1 MAYTINKFNGSELIV
16 LEDGTIDTSTSLGL
30 VGRNYVGYGETQN
43 ENFVFLLENFAND
56 APPSR
61 ALTGQLWFDSDNK
74 VINAYNGTEWYPV
87 GNAVISDT
95 EPSTPTEG
103 QMWLV
108 TPANQLFV
116 YTNNAWN
123 FIGPEAVAGFGTTRA
138 KSTIIR
144 DTSNIDHPVI
154 QLLVNDIVVG
164 ICSTTNFIISSDTPI
179 DGFNIIVSGLTLSSS
194 NVVKGNLQG
203 NASTATVLETARTI
217 NGVAFSG
224 ASNITISANTANRL
238 IPGDYISGGDFNGS
252 TLQTWNVDATSAN
265 IIGKVVARNSAGG
278 FAAGTITADLV
289 GNVTGNVTATTGTSR
304 FNIVEAT
311 SFIGATL
318 SGNAFSATKFQTARN
333 INGVSFNGTQD
344 IVVTANAQTL
354 SGTFINSTVVG
365 SSLTSVGTLTTLA
378 IESAG
383 ITIGSNFKLYKE
395 NVDPVVKSESDKLT
409 LAVGSSSLDIRT
421 AANSLSQG
429 WDAVPTLSPVSTWN
443 LGSLPNK
450 FNKIFATEF
459 KGNADTATLATTST
473 NLAAGGAGSIP
484 YQTAA
489 GATAML
495 PIGAPGRY
503 LKAAGSN
510 TLEWGI
516 ISTENLVKGN
526 HITLTNINTETS
538 ADFYN
543 SSLPVRIAVDAVSTN
558 TVGKIVVRDGSGNFA
573 AGTITAS
580 LIGNVTGN
588 VTGNAGSATR
598 LQTPRTINGV
608 SFDGTANITIEAND
622 PNSGA
627 PVGSILYYPTST
639 IPVGWLMCDG
649 ATISKTTY
657 PLLFS
662 KLGYLYGGSG
672 DLFRLPDLRGEFIRG
687 WDNGRGVDAGRQVG
701 SRQKGTIQVVDPN
714 YGSFNVQGIIG
725 RNNYPGGTT
734 GVVDP
739 QFNIESGMDYVSRDE
754 YPNVMLSYV
763 GANAPLELGT
773 SGFGYGAARPR
784 NVALVACIKAF
795 GQLDEPDQI
804 LAANV
809 LTYVNSIPNYTV
821 TSGNTIFST
830 AGFTNQVGSWNNNAN
845 YFDVFPPALKTMANL
860 VAFIPSIAVIH
871 YAGGVNADD
880 SMRCTWS
887 NLGDRIRVYVQ
898 NTEQRSTPA
907 ANYMAIWS

>member
-1 MAYTINKFNGSELIV
+1 MAYTINKFNGEELLV

-43 ENFVFLLENFAND
+43 ENYVFLLENFAND

-61 ALTGQLWFDSDNK
+61 ALTGQLWFDSNNK

-489 GATAML
+489 GTTAML

-526 HITLTNINTETS
+526 HITLTNINTNTS
-538 ADFYN
+538 TDFYN
-543 SSLPVRIAVDAVSTN
+543 SSLPVSIAVDAVSTN
-558 TVGKIVVRDGSGNFA
+558 TASKIVARDASGNFA
-573 AGTITAS
+573 AGTITAN
-580 LIGNVTGN
+580 LLGA
-588 VTGNAGSATR
+588 VTGNASTATQ

-608 SFDGTANITIEAND
+608 LFNGTQNITVSAPD
-622 PNSGA
+622 PTK
-627 PVGSILYYPTST
+627 V
-639 IPVGWLMCDG
+639 
-649 ATISKTTY
+649 
-657 PLLFS
+657 PLAGGVMS
-662 KLGYLYGGSG
+662 GYLTLNANPVNALHATPKQYVDS
-672 DLFRLPDLRGEFIRG
+672 RLP
-687 WDNGRGVDAGRQVG
+687 V
-701 SRQKGTIQVVDPN
+701 
-714 YGSFNVQGIIG
+714 
-725 RNNYPGGTT
+725 
-734 GVVDP
+734 
-739 QFNIESGMDYVSRDE
+739 
-754 YPNVMLSYV
+754 
-763 GANAPLELGT
+763 
-773 SGFGYGAARPR
+773 
-784 NVALVACIKAF
+784 
-795 GQLDEPDQI
+795 
-804 LAANV
+804 
-809 LTYVNSIPNYTV
+809 YTF
-821 TSGNTIFST
+821 TSGNTIYSIS
-830 AGFTNQVGSWNNNAN
+830 GFTNQVGSWNNGAN
-845 YFDVFPPALKTMANL
+845 YFDVFPPAGKSMANL
-860 VAFIPSIAVIH
+860 IAFIPSIAVIH
-871 YAGGVNADD
+871 YAGGVDGND
-880 SMRCTWS
+880 SLRCTWS
-887 NLGDRIRVYVQ
+887 DLGDRIRVYVQ